1 MHYDGRET
9 PAGAVQQLFKALS
22 AEMQEHKPLAGL
34 RSLFQSAAQSQRDE
48 DDCVSPCPEMEL
60 SPR

>member
-34 RSLFQSAAQSQRDE
+34 RSLFQSAPQHDE

>member
-9 PAGAVQQLFKALS
+9 PAGAVQQLFKAVS
-22 AEMQEHKPLAGL
+22 EEMQARKPLAGL
-34 RSLFQSAAQSQRDE
+34 RSLFQSEPQPESREE
-48 DDCVSPCPEMEL
+48 DCLPPCPEMEL